1 MKVVDI
7 ILIPAS
13 IAAYICQIYGI
24 QRDGLDPIWIF
35 CFIGVTAGFIP
46 AMYRTTR
53 WVMRR
58 FK

>member
-1 MKVVDI
+1 MKVIDI
-7 ILIPAS
+7 ILIPTS
-13 IAAYICQIYGI
+13 IAAYICQGFGVH
-24 QRDGLDPIWIF
+24 RDGITVVWIF

-58 FK
+58 SK